1 MVARTSQKILITGAH
16 GQLGR
21 SLTAACTARGAAC
34 EGRDIDTLDICDA
47 AAVRRW
53 IVDSSPSV
61 VVNTAAFTAVDACE
75 DNEEQAT
82 TVNGTAVGH
91 LAAACNEVGALL
103 IQISTDYVFPGDAV
117 LPYKVDAPVAPRS
130 AYGRS
135 KLRGEELARTADRH
149 LVVRTAWLYG
159 RGGRNFVEAIRGQI
173 DAGAPSLEVVA
184 DQRGCPTFCDDL
196 SDAVLDLAV
205 AGSTGTLHAVNAG
218 STTWH
223 GFAVEIA
230 RLLGSA
236 VTVVPITTR
245 EVARPAPRPSYS
257 VLDTGRLEAALG
269 RPMPPWQDGL
279 RRYLEQP

>member
-1 MVARTSQKILITGAH
+1 MAVRSQHTTLITGAH

-21 SLTAACTARGAAC
+21 ALTAGCAARNIGC

-47 AAVRRW
+47 GAARKW
-53 IVDSSPSV
+53 IVEAGPSV
-61 VVNTAAFTAVDACE
+61 VINTAAYTAVDDCE
-75 DNEEQAT
+75 IDEERAT
-82 TVNGTAVGH
+82 AVNGLAVGH
-91 LAAACNEVGALL
+91 LAEACNEIGALL
-103 IQISTDYVFPGDAV
+103 IQISTDYVFPGDAER
-117 LPYKVDAPVAPRS
+117 PYLEGDAVAPAS

-135 KLRGEELARTADRH
+135 KLRGEELARSAHRH

-159 RGGRNFVEAIRGQI
+159 HGGRNFVEAIRNQI
-173 DAGAPSLEVVA
+173 NAGAPSLKVVA

-196 SDAVLDLAV
+196 ASAILDLA
-205 AGSTGTLHAVNAG
+205 ATGATGVMHAVNSG

-236 VTVVPITTR
+236 VDVAPVTTEEVP
-245 EVARPAPRPSYS
+245 RPAPRPPYS
-257 VLDTGRLEAALG
+257 VLDIRRLETALG

-279 RRYLEQP
+279 RRYLENA

>member
-1 MVARTSQKILITGAH
+1 MVGGTSQKILVTGAH

-21 SLTAACTARGAAC
+21 SLAAACSTRGTVC
-34 EGRDIDTLDICDA
+34 EGSDIDTLDISDA

-53 IVDSSPSV
+53 IVDAGPSA

-82 TVNGTAVGH
+82 AINGTAVGH

-103 IQISTDYVFPGDAV
+103 IQISTDYVFSGDADR
-117 LPYKVDAPVAPRS
+117 PYEENAAVAPRS

-135 KLRGEELARTADRH
+135 KLRGEELARTASRH

-159 RGGRNFVEAIRGQI
+159 RGGRNFVEAIRSQI
-173 DAGAPSLEVVA
+173 DAGAPRLEVVA

-196 SDAVLDLAV
+196 SEAVLDLA
-205 AGSTGTLHAVNAG
+205 AANSTGTLHAVNAG
-218 STTWH
+218 TTTWH

-230 RLLGSA
+230 RLLGSP
-236 VTVVPITTR
+236 VTVVPAATADVPR
-245 EVARPAPRPSYS
+245 AAPRPPYS
-257 VLDTGRLEAALG
+257 VLDTTRLEAALG
-269 RPMPPWQDGL
+269 RSMPPWQDGL